1 MKIYLLVE
9 HTDHGRGYGLYRNLR
24 PYTSKELAEKV
35 KNRLNAAEKALY
47 SQEEID
53 HGLYYESYHIEEHE
67 LVTSETV
74 H

>member
-9 HTDHGRGYGLYRNLR
+9 HTDHGRGYGLSRNLR

-35 KNRLNAAEKALY
+35 KNRLNAAEKAHY
-47 SQEEID
+47 SQEELD
-53 HGLYYESYHIEEHE
+53 RGFYYESYHIEEHE

-74 H
+74 Y